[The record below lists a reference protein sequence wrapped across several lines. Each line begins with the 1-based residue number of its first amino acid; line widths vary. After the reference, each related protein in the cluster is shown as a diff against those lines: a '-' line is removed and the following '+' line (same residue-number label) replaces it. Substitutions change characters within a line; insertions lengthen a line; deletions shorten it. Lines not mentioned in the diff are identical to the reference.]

1 VAEPTNH
8 TSDRYANCLCIKEP
22 MKQTSYLI
30 FSILF
35 ALTWVKGNTQ
45 DLKGYFNEMTS
56 FIEQERKD
64 YNIPSV
70 VVGITDSDTIIYLE
84 SFGEGTRDDIYLI
97 GSNSKSFTA
106 YAILILQENGGLDID
121 EPVLNHLP
129 WFKYKD
135 PKQSEEVK
143 IRDLLNHTSGI
154 PREFGMHE
162 PKVEADIQKFYSGL
176 VQKIIPENP
185 VGEYYEY
192 SNLNYQLL
200 GLIIEKV
207 SKTNYSDF
215 LKKSIFQPM
224 GLISTYATFIESE
237 QNGLKESRQ
246 YLLYFPLIM
255 KSKHY
260 SNYVVPSGFISS
272 TASDMCSYLRY
283 LLNSQTGDTDP
294 PYRKNITNQLFM
306 SRSDINSNYGMGW
319 EVRKWKD
326 YQRFKHDGLTQSF
339 SSSMLILPEIGLGII
354 VMVNINNS
362 SSTLNIAD
370 GILRILSSNEK
381 VEYSKAGFYLRN
393 SLPLFALWVLI
404 ILVIRMNQW
413 IKQKFPVGIN
423 MKILPN
429 IWLSIGILFG
439 LFWIIYFPIVFNT
452 PLSAIIDYE
461 PNSGY
466 SLLVLT
472 IGIILNSIIGYFLRL
487 KGTLPNMRYVR

>member
-1 VAEPTNH
+1 
-8 TSDRYANCLCIKEP
+8 
-22 MKQTSYLI
+22 MKQKPYLVL
-30 FSILF
+30 SILF
-35 ALTWVKGNTQ
+35 ALAWVKGNTQ
-45 DLKGYFNEMTS
+45 DLKSYFNEMTS
-56 FIEQERKD
+56 FIEQERKE

-70 VVGITDSDTIIYLE
+70 VVGITDYNTIVYLE
-84 SFGEGTRDDIYLI
+84 SFGEGTRDDIYQI

-106 YAILILQENGGLDID
+106 HAILILQENGQLDID

-154 PREFGMHE
+154 PREFGMYE
-162 PKVEADIQKFYSGL
+162 PKVDADIQKFYSRL

-185 VGEYYEY
+185 AGKYYEY

-200 GLIIEKV
+200 GLIIENV
-207 SKTNYSDF
+207 SKTKYSDF
-215 LKKSIFQPM
+215 LKMSIFQPI
-224 GLISTYATFIESE
+224 GLRNTYATFIESE

-260 SNYVVPSGFISS
+260 NDYVVPSGFITS

-283 LLNSQTGDTDP
+283 LLNLHNEDPNSVDSQ
-294 PYRKNITNQLFM
+294 NITKQLFTP
-306 SRSDINSNYGMGW
+306 RSDINSNYGMGW

-326 YQRFKHDGLTQSF
+326 YHRFKHDGLTQSF
-339 SSSMLILPEIGLGII
+339 SSSMLLLPEQGLGII
-354 VMVNINNS
+354 IMANINNS
-362 SSTLNIAD
+362 PATSDIAD
-370 GILRILSSNEK
+370 GVLRILSESES
-381 VEYSKAGFYLRN
+381 VEYSKADFYLRN

-404 ILVIRMNQW
+404 VMVIRMKQW
-413 IKQKFPVGIN
+413 IKQKFRVGIN
-423 MKILPN
+423 RKILPN
-429 IWLSIGILFG
+429 IWLIIGIIFG
-439 LFWIIYFPIVFNT
+439 LFWIIYFPIAFNT
-452 PLSAIIDYE
+452 PMSAIIDYE

-466 SLLVLT
+466 SLVVLT

-487 KGTLPNMRYVR
+487 KGTLPNMRYNQ